1 MPEIHEYREV
11 REVPVDRPVTRELVI
26 RRSSPG
32 SLFLMFLLGLVVAA
46 AIAYGLAMGMG
57 VQTAR
62 HPLRISWPSGQVQ
75 LSRVSQPH
83 VIFQRGEVTPLP
95 PRGQS

>member
-1 MPEIHEYREV
+1 MPEVHEYREV
-11 REVPVDRPVTRELVI
+11 REVPVDRPVTREVVI
-26 RRSSPG
+26 HRSSPG
-32 SLFLMFLLGLVVAA
+32 ALFLMFLLGLVVAA

-62 HPLRISWPSGQVQ
+62 HPLRISWPSGQLQV
-75 LSRVSQPH
+75 SRDNPH
-83 VIFQRGEVTPLP
+83 VVFQRGQIAPLP

>member
-11 REVPVDRPVTRELVI
+11 REVPVDRPLTREVVI

-32 SLFLMFLLGLVVAA
+32 ALFLMFLLGLVCAA
-46 AIAYGLAMGMG
+46 AIAYGIATAMG

-62 HPLRISWPSGQVQ
+62 HPLRVSWPSGQVQ
-75 LSRVSQPH
+75 VSRQTSPH
-83 VIFQRGEVTPLP
+83 VIFQRGQAVTLP

>member
-11 REVPVDRPVTRELVI
+11 REVPVDRPVTREVVI
-26 RRSSPG
+26 HRSSPAA
-32 SLFLMFLLGLVVAA
+32 LFLMFLLGLVLAA
-46 AIAYGLAMGMG
+46 AIAYGMAMGMG

-62 HPLRISWPSGQVQ
+62 HPLRISWPSGQLQV
-75 LSRVSQPH
+75 SRVNNPH
-83 VIFQRGEVTPLP
+83 LIFQRGQIAPLP